1 MKKPFLPKKENT
13 GRIALRGG
21 GYSLAVTAIVLAICV
36 AVNVLAG
43 LLPTSATRYDISAAK
58 LYSVTSS
65 TKAVLTGLTDDVTI
79 YWIVQAGQEDSVI
92 ENLLGKYESLSD
104 HVTVEVK
111 NPDVYPTFA
120 AQYTSETVYN
130 NSLVVECGDR
140 SRYIAYEDIYL
151 QEVDYSTYS
160 ASYSFDGEGQISS
173 AIDYVTREELPQV
186 YRLTGHGEA
195 ALSEVFSGQLTRDNI
210 EVTDFSLLTE
220 NGVPEDADCVLI
232 YAPESDISEE
242 EVTLLQSYVTGGGK
256 LLVLA
261 GPTQDGIL
269 PNLYSLLESY
279 GVTAVDGMVVESD
292 SQYYTFGYPYILL
305 PDMADSDVTESLI
318 AEGYSAVMPISLGL
332 TVSGSASGVTALLT
346 TSDTAFSKAAGY
358 AMTTVDKED
367 GDTDGPFALA
377 VEVTDGSGEMIWF
390 TSSLLVEDAYNSIS
404 SGGNLD
410 MVMNALSALIGEQES
425 LSIRSKSLSY
435 NYLTISESQASTIKT
450 VMIGMIP
457 LAFAAAGVYAVVKRR
472 SKRHEQD

>member
-1 MKKPFLPKKENT
+1 MKKPSFPKKENT

-21 GYSLAVTAIVLAICV
+21 GYSLAVTAVV
-36 AVNVLAG
+36 
-43 LLPTSATRYDISAAK
+43 LPTSATRYDISAAN

-65 TKAVLTGLTDDVTI
+65 TKAVLSGLADDVTI

-104 HVTVEVK
+104 HITVEVK

-120 AQYTSETVYN
+120 AQYTDETVAN
-130 NSLVVECGDR
+130 NSLVVACGDR
-140 SRYIAYEDIYL
+140 SRYIAYDDIYQ
-151 QEVDYSTYS
+151 QEVDYATYS

-186 YRLTGHGEA
+186 YRLAGHGEA
-195 ALSEVFSGQLTRDNI
+195 DLSEVFSGQLTRDNI

-232 YAPESDISEE
+232 YAPESDIAEE
-242 EVTLLQSYVTGGGK
+242 EVTLLADYVSGGGK

-261 GPTQDGIL
+261 GPTQDGTL
-269 PNLYSLLESY
+269 TNLYSLLESR
-279 GVTAVDGMVVESD
+279 GVTAVDGIVVESD
-292 SQYYTFGYPYILL
+292 SQYYTFGYPYILM
-305 PDMADSDVTESLI
+305 PDMASSDVTDSLI
-318 AEGYSAVMPISLGL
+318 TEGYNAVMPISQGL
-332 TVSGSASGVTALLT
+332 TVSDSASDVTTLLT

-358 AMTTVDKED
+358 AMTTADKED

-377 VEVTDGSGEMIWF
+377 VEITDGSGEMIWF
-390 TSSLLVEDAYNSIS
+390 ASSLLVEDAYNSMS

-410 MVMNALSALIGEQES
+410 LVMNALSALIGEQES

-435 NYLTISESQASTIKT
+435 NYLTISESQASTIKM
-450 VMIGMIP
+450 VMIGIIP

-472 SKRHEQD
+472 SKRHEQN

>member
-1 MKKPFLPKKENT
+1 MKKPSFPKKENT

-21 GYSLAVTAIVLAICV
+21 GYSLAVTAVVLAICV

-79 YWIVQAGQEDSVI
+79 YWVVQAGQEDSVI

-104 HVTVEVK
+104 HITVEVK

-120 AQYTSETVYN
+120 AQYTDETVAN

-140 SRYIAYEDIYL
+140 SRYIAYDDIYQ

-195 ALSEVFSGQLTRDNI
+195 ELSEVFSGQLTKDNI

-242 EVTLLQSYVTGGGK
+242 EVTLLADYVSGGGK

-261 GPTQDGIL
+261 GPTQDGTL
-269 PNLYSLLESY
+269 TNLYSLLENY
-279 GVTAVDGMVVESD
+279 GVTTADGIVVESD
-292 SQYYTFGYPYILL
+292 SQYYTFGYPYILM
-305 PDMADSDVTESLI
+305 PDMASSDVTDSLI
-318 AEGYSAVMPISLGL
+318 SEGYNAVMPISQGL
-332 TVSGSASGVTALLT
+332 TVGDSASGVTGLLT

-377 VEVTDGSGEMIWF
+377 VEITDGSGEMIWF
-390 TSSLLVEDAYNSIS
+390 ASSLLVEDAYNSIS

-410 MVMNALSALIGEQES
+410 LVMNALSALIGEQES

-435 NYLTISESQASTIKT
+435 NYLTISESEASTIKT
-450 VMIGMIP
+450 VMIGVIP

-472 SKRHEQD
+472 SKRHEQN

>member
-1 MKKPFLPKKENT
+1 MKKPSLPKKENT

-104 HVTVEVK
+104 HITVEVK

-120 AQYTSETVYN
+120 AQYTDETVAN
-130 NSLVVECGDR
+130 NSLVVACGDR
-140 SRYIAYEDIYL
+140 SRYIAYDDIYQ
-151 QEVDYSTYS
+151 QEVDYATYS

-173 AIDYVTREELPQV
+173 AIDYVTRDELPQV

-195 ALSEVFSGQLTRDNI
+195 DLSEVFSDQLTKDNI

-220 NGVPEDADCVLI
+220 NGVPEDADCVLL
-232 YAPESDISEE
+232 YAPESDIAEE
-242 EVTLLQSYVTGGGK
+242 EVTLLQDYVSGGGK

-279 GVTAVDGMVVESD
+279 GVTAVDGIVVESD
-292 SQYYTFGYPYILL
+292 SQYYTFGYPYILM
-305 PDMADSDVTESLI
+305 PDMASSDVTDSLI
-318 AEGYSAVMPISLGL
+318 TEGYNAVMPISLGL
-332 TVSGSASGVTALLT
+332 TVSGSASGVTELLT

-377 VEVTDGSGEMIWF
+377 VEITDGSGEMIWF
-390 TSSLLVEDAYNSIS
+390 ASSLLVEDAYNSMS

-410 MVMNALSALIGEQES
+410 LVMNALSALIGEQES

-435 NYLTISESQASTIKT
+435 NYLTISESEASTIKT
-450 VMIGMIP
+450 VMIGVIP

-472 SKRHEQD
+472 SKRHEQN

>member
-1 MKKPFLPKKENT
+1 MKKPSFPKKENT

-21 GYSLAVTAIVLAICV
+21 GYSLAVTAVVLAICV

-65 TKAVLTGLTDDVTI
+65 TKAVLSGLTDDVTI

-104 HVTVEVK
+104 HITVEVK

-120 AQYTSETVYN
+120 AQYTDETVAN
-130 NSLVVECGDR
+130 NSLVVACGDR
-140 SRYIAYEDIYL
+140 SRYIAYDDIYQ

-195 ALSEVFSGQLTRDNI
+195 DLSEVFSGQLTKDNI

-242 EVTLLQSYVTGGGK
+242 EVTLLADYVSGGGK

-261 GPTQDGIL
+261 GPTQDGTL
-269 PNLYSLLESY
+269 TNLYSLLENY
-279 GVTAVDGMVVESD
+279 GVTTVDGIVVESD
-292 SQYYTFGYPYILL
+292 SQYYTFGYPYILM
-305 PDMADSDVTESLI
+305 PDMASSDVTDSLI
-318 AEGYSAVMPISLGL
+318 TEGYNAVMPVSQGL
-332 TVSGSASGVTALLT
+332 TVSDSASDVTTLLT

-358 AMTTVDKED
+358 AMTTADKED

-377 VEVTDGSGEMIWF
+377 VEITDGSGEMIWF
-390 TSSLLVEDAYNSIS
+390 ASSLLVEDAYNSIS

-410 MVMNALSALIGEQES
+410 LVMNALSALIGEQES

-435 NYLTISESQASTIKT
+435 NYLTISESQASTIKM
-450 VMIGMIP
+450 VMIGIIP

-472 SKRHEQD
+472 SKRHEQN

>member
-1 MKKPFLPKKENT
+1 M
-13 GRIALRGG
+13 
-21 GYSLAVTAIVLAICV
+21 
-36 AVNVLAG
+36 
-43 LLPTSATRYDISAAK
+43 
-58 LYSVTSS
+58 
-65 TKAVLTGLTDDVTI
+65 
-79 YWIVQAGQEDSVI
+79 
-92 ENLLGKYESLSD
+92 
-104 HVTVEVK
+104 
-111 NPDVYPTFA
+111 YPTFA

-130 NSLVVECGDR
+130 NSLVVGCGDR

-195 ALSEVFSGQLTRDNI
+195 DLSEVFSDQLTKDNI

-242 EVTLLQSYVTGGGK
+242 EVTLLQSYVSGGGK

-269 PNLYSLLESY
+269 PNLYSLLESC
-279 GVTAVDGMVVESD
+279 GVAAVDGIVVESD
-292 SQYYTFGYPYILL
+292 SQYYTFGYPYILM
-305 PDMADSDVTESLI
+305 PDMADSAVTDSLI

-332 TVSGSASGVTALLT
+332 TVGGASNVTALLT

-390 TSSLLVEDAYNSIS
+390 ASSLLVEDAYNSIS

-450 VMIGMIP
+450 VMIGVIP

-472 SKRHEQD
+472 SKRHEQN

>member
-1 MKKPFLPKKENT
+1 MKKPSFPKKENP

-21 GYSLAVTAIVLAICV
+21 GYSLAVTSVVLAICA

-104 HVTVEVK
+104 HITVEVK

-120 AQYTSETVYN
+120 AQYTDETVYN
-130 NSLVVECGDR
+130 NSLVVACGDR
-140 SRYIAYEDIYL
+140 SRYIAYDDIYL
-151 QEVDYSTYS
+151 QEVDYSAYS

-173 AIDYVTREELPQV
+173 AIDYVTREELPRV

-195 ALSEVFSGQLTRDNI
+195 DLSEVFSNQLTKDNI
-210 EVTDFSLLTE
+210 EITDFSLLTE

-242 EVTLLQSYVTGGGK
+242 EVTLLQDYVSGGGK

-261 GPTQDGIL
+261 GPTQDGTL
-269 PNLYSLLESY
+269 TNLYSLLANY
-279 GVTAVDGMVVESD
+279 GVTTVDGVVVESD
-292 SQYYTFGYPYILL
+292 SQYYTFGYPYVLM
-305 PDMADSDVTESLI
+305 PDMASSNVTDTLI
-318 AEGYSAVMPISLGL
+318 SEGYNAVMPISLGL

-377 VEVTDGSGEMIWF
+377 VEIADGSGEMIWF

-410 MVMNALSALIGEQES
+410 LVMNALSALIGEQES

-450 VMIGMIP
+450 VMIGIIP

-472 SKRHEQD
+472 SKRHEQN

>member
-1 MKKPFLPKKENT
+1 MKKPSFPKKENT

-21 GYSLAVTAIVLAICV
+21 GYSLAVTAVVLAICV

-65 TKAVLTGLTDDVTI
+65 TKAVLSGLTDDVTI

-104 HVTVEVK
+104 HITVEVK

-120 AQYTSETVYN
+120 AQYTDETVAN

-140 SRYIAYEDIYL
+140 SRYIAYDDIYQ

-195 ALSEVFSGQLTRDNI
+195 DLSEAFSDQLTRDNI
-210 EVTDFSLLTE
+210 EVADFSLLTE

-232 YAPESDISEE
+232 YAPESDIAEE
-242 EVTLLQSYVTGGGK
+242 EVTLLADYVSGSGK

-269 PNLYSLLESY
+269 PNLYSLLENY
-279 GVTAVDGMVVESD
+279 GVTAVDGIVVESD
-292 SQYYTFGYPYILL
+292 SQYYTFGYPYILM
-305 PDMADSDVTESLI
+305 PNMADSDVTDSLLT
-318 AEGYSAVMPISLGL
+318 EGYNAVMPISQGL
-332 TVSGSASGVTALLT
+332 TVSDSVSNVTTLLT

-367 GDTDGPFALA
+367 GDTDGPFTLA
-377 VEVTDGSGEMIWF
+377 VEITDGSGEMIWF
-390 TSSLLVEDAYNSIS
+390 TSSLLVEDAYNSMS

-410 MVMNALSALIGEQES
+410 LVMNALSALIGEQES

-435 NYLTISESQASTIKT
+435 NYLTISESEASTIKT
-450 VMIGMIP
+450 VMIGVIP
-457 LAFAAAGVYAVVKRR
+457 LAFAAAGVCAVVKRR
-472 SKRHEQD
+472 SKRHEQN

>member
-1 MKKPFLPKKENT
+1 MKKPSFPKKENT

-21 GYSLAVTAIVLAICV
+21 GYSLAVTAVVLAICV

-65 TKAVLTGLTDDVTI
+65 TKAVLSGLADDVTI

-104 HVTVEVK
+104 HITVEVK

-120 AQYTSETVYN
+120 AQYTDETVAN
-130 NSLVVECGDR
+130 NSLVVACGDR
-140 SRYIAYEDIYL
+140 SRYIAYDDIYQ
-151 QEVDYSTYS
+151 QEVDYATYS

-195 ALSEVFSGQLTRDNI
+195 DLSEVFSGQLTRDNI

-232 YAPESDISEE
+232 YAPESDIAEE
-242 EVTLLQSYVTGGGK
+242 EVTLLADYVSGGGK

-261 GPTQDGIL
+261 GPTQDGTL
-269 PNLYSLLESY
+269 TNLYSLLESR
-279 GVTAVDGMVVESD
+279 GVTAVDGIVVESD
-292 SQYYTFGYPYILL
+292 SQYYTFGYPYILM
-305 PDMADSDVTESLI
+305 PDMASSDVTDSLI
-318 AEGYSAVMPISLGL
+318 TEGYNAVMPISQGL
-332 TVSGSASGVTALLT
+332 TVSDSASDVTTLLT

-358 AMTTVDKED
+358 AMTTADKED

-377 VEVTDGSGEMIWF
+377 VEITDGSGEMIWF
-390 TSSLLVEDAYNSIS
+390 ASSLLVEDAYNSMS

-410 MVMNALSALIGEQES
+410 LVMNALSALIGEQES

-435 NYLTISESQASTIKT
+435 NYLTISESQASTIKM
-450 VMIGMIP
+450 VMIGIIP

-472 SKRHEQD
+472 SKRHEQN

>member
-1 MKKPFLPKKENT
+1 MKKPSLPKKENT

-92 ENLLGKYESLSD
+92 ENLLGKYESLSS
-104 HVTVEVK
+104 HITVEVK

-120 AQYTSETVYN
+120 AQYTSETVAN

-140 SRYIAYEDIYL
+140 SRYIAYDDIYQ

-173 AIDYVTREELPQV
+173 AIDYVTRDELPQV

-195 ALSEVFSGQLTRDNI
+195 DLSEVFSDQLTKDNI

-220 NGVPEDADCVLI
+220 NGVPEDADCVLL
-232 YAPESDISEE
+232 YAPESDIAEE
-242 EVTLLQSYVTGGGK
+242 EVTLLQDYVSGGGK

-279 GVTAVDGMVVESD
+279 GVTAVDGIVVESD
-292 SQYYTFGYPYILL
+292 SQYYTFGYPYILM
-305 PDMADSDVTESLI
+305 PDMASSDVTDSLI
-318 AEGYSAVMPISLGL
+318 TEGYNAVMPISLGL
-332 TVSGSASGVTALLT
+332 TVSGSASGVTELLT

-367 GDTDGPFALA
+367 GDTDGPFTLA
-377 VEVTDGSGEMIWF
+377 VEIAGGSGEMIWF
-390 TSSLLVEDAYNSIS
+390 ASSLLVEDAYNSMS

-410 MVMNALSALIGEQES
+410 LVMNALSALIGEQES

-435 NYLTISESQASTIKT
+435 NYLTISESEASTIKT
-450 VMIGMIP
+450 VMIGVIP

-472 SKRHEQD
+472 SKRHEQN

>member
-1 MKKPFLPKKENT
+1 MKKPSFLKKEST

-104 HVTVEVK
+104 HITVEVK

-120 AQYTSETVYN
+120 AQYTDETVAN

-140 SRYIAYEDIYL
+140 SRYIAYDDIYQ

-195 ALSEVFSGQLTRDNI
+195 DLSEVFSGQLTRDNI
-210 EVTDFSLLTE
+210 EVTDLSLLTE

-232 YAPESDISEE
+232 YAPQSDIAEE
-242 EVTLLQSYVTGGGK
+242 EVTLLQDYVAGGGK

-269 PNLYSLLESY
+269 PNLYSLLENY
-279 GVTAVDGMVVESD
+279 GVTAADGMVVESD
-292 SQYYTFGYPYILL
+292 SQYYTFGYPYILM
-305 PDMADSDVTESLI
+305 PDMASSDVTESLI

-367 GDTDGPFALA
+367 GDTDGSFALA

-450 VMIGMIP
+450 VMIGVIP

-472 SKRHEQD
+472 SKRHEQN

>member
-1 MKKPFLPKKENT
+1 MKKPSFPKKENT

-21 GYSLAVTAIVLAICV
+21 GYSLAVTAVVLAICV

-65 TKAVLTGLTDDVTI
+65 TKAVLSGLTDDVTI

-104 HVTVEVK
+104 HITVEVK

-120 AQYTSETVYN
+120 AQYTDETVAN
-130 NSLVVECGDR
+130 NSLVVACGDR
-140 SRYIAYEDIYL
+140 SRYIAYDDIYQ

-195 ALSEVFSGQLTRDNI
+195 DLSEVFSGQLTRDNI

-232 YAPESDISEE
+232 YAPESDIAEE
-242 EVTLLQSYVTGGGK
+242 EVTLLADYVSGSGK

-269 PNLYSLLESY
+269 PNLYSLLENY
-279 GVTAVDGMVVESD
+279 GVTAVDGIVVESD
-292 SQYYTFGYPYILL
+292 SQYYTFGYPYILM
-305 PDMADSDVTESLI
+305 PNMADSDVTDSLLT
-318 AEGYSAVMPISLGL
+318 EGYNAVMPISQGL
-332 TVSGSASGVTALLT
+332 TVSDSVSNVTTLLT

-367 GDTDGPFALA
+367 GDTDGPFTLA
-377 VEVTDGSGEMIWF
+377 VEITDGSGEMIWF
-390 TSSLLVEDAYNSIS
+390 TSSLLVEDAYNSMS

-410 MVMNALSALIGEQES
+410 LVMNALSALIGEQES

-435 NYLTISESQASTIKT
+435 NYLTISESEASTIKT
-450 VMIGMIP
+450 VMIGVIP
-457 LAFAAAGVYAVVKRR
+457 LAFAAAGVCAVVKRR
-472 SKRHEQD
+472 SKRHEQN

>member
-1 MKKPFLPKKENT
+1 MKKPSFPKKENT

-21 GYSLAVTAIVLAICV
+21 GYSLAVTAVVLAICV

-43 LLPTSATRYDISAAK
+43 LLPTSATRYDIPAAK

-65 TKAVLTGLTDDVTI
+65 TKAVLSGLTDDVTI

-104 HVTVEVK
+104 HITVEVK

-120 AQYTSETVYN
+120 AQYTDETVAN
-130 NSLVVECGDR
+130 NSLVVACGDR
-140 SRYIAYEDIYL
+140 SRYIAYDDIYQ
-151 QEVDYSTYS
+151 QEVDYTTYS

-195 ALSEVFSGQLTRDNI
+195 DLSEVFSGQLTRDNI

-242 EVTLLQSYVTGGGK
+242 EVTLLADYVSGGGK

-261 GPTQDGIL
+261 GPTQDGTL
-269 PNLYSLLESY
+269 TNLYSLLESR
-279 GVTAVDGMVVESD
+279 GVTAVDGIVVESN
-292 SQYYTFGYPYILL
+292 SQYYTFGYTYILM
-305 PDMADSDVTESLI
+305 PNMADSDVTDSLLT
-318 AEGYSAVMPISLGL
+318 EGYNAVMPISLGL
-332 TVSGSASGVTALLT
+332 TVSDSASDVTTLLT

-358 AMTTVDKED
+358 AMTTADKED

-377 VEVTDGSGEMIWF
+377 VEITDGSGEMIWF
-390 TSSLLVEDAYNSIS
+390 ASSLLVEDAYNSIS

-410 MVMNALSALIGEQES
+410 LVMNALSALIGEQES

-435 NYLTISESQASTIKT
+435 NYLTISESQASTIKM
-450 VMIGMIP
+450 VMIGIIP

-472 SKRHEQD
+472 SKRHEQN

>member
-1 MKKPFLPKKENT
+1 MKKPSLPKKENT

-21 GYSLAVTAIVLAICV
+21 GYSLAVTAVVLAICV

-92 ENLLGKYESLSD
+92 ENLLGKYESLSS
-104 HVTVEVK
+104 HITVEVK

-120 AQYTSETVYN
+120 AQYTSETVAN

-140 SRYIAYEDIYL
+140 SRYIAYDDIYQ

-173 AIDYVTREELPQV
+173 AIDYVTRDELPQV

-195 ALSEVFSGQLTRDNI
+195 DLSEVFSDQLTKDNI

-220 NGVPEDADCVLI
+220 NGVPEDADCVLL
-232 YAPESDISEE
+232 YAPESDIAEE
-242 EVTLLQSYVTGGGK
+242 EVTLLQDYVSGGGK

-279 GVTAVDGMVVESD
+279 GVTAVDGIVVESD
-292 SQYYTFGYPYILL
+292 SQYYTFGYPYILM
-305 PDMADSDVTESLI
+305 PDMASSDVTDSLI
-318 AEGYSAVMPISLGL
+318 TEGYNAVMPISLGL
-332 TVSGSASGVTALLT
+332 TVSGSASGVTELLT

-367 GDTDGPFALA
+367 GDTDGPFTLA
-377 VEVTDGSGEMIWF
+377 VEIAGGSGEMIWF
-390 TSSLLVEDAYNSIS
+390 ASSLLVEDAYNSMS

-410 MVMNALSALIGEQES
+410 LVMNALSALIGEQES

-435 NYLTISESQASTIKT
+435 NYLTISESEASTIKT
-450 VMIGMIP
+450 VMIGVIP

-472 SKRHEQD
+472 SKRHEQN

>member
-120 AQYTSETVYN
+120 AQYTGETVYN

>member
-1 MKKPFLPKKENT
+1 MKKPSFPKKENT

-104 HVTVEVK
+104 RITVEVK

-195 ALSEVFSGQLTRDNI
+195 DLSEVFSGQLTKDNI
-210 EVTDFSLLTE
+210 EITDFSLLTE

-261 GPTQDGIL
+261 GPTEDGIL
-269 PNLYSLLESY
+269 PNLYSLLENY
-279 GVTAVDGMVVESD
+279 GVTAMNGVVVESD

-305 PDMADSDVTESLI
+305 PDMADSDVTDSLI
-318 AEGYSAVMPISLGL
+318 DEGYNAVMPISLGL
-332 TVSGSASGVTALLT
+332 TVSDSASGVTALLT

-377 VEVTDGSGEMIWF
+377 VEVTEGSGEMIWF
-390 TSSLLVEDAYNSIS
+390 ASSLLVEDAYNSIS

-410 MVMNALSALIGEQES
+410 MVMNALSALIGEQEG

-450 VMIGMIP
+450 VMIGVIP

>member
-1 MKKPFLPKKENT
+1 MKKPSFPKKENT

-21 GYSLAVTAIVLAICV
+21 GYSLAVTAVVLAICV

-104 HVTVEVK
+104 HITVEVK

-120 AQYTSETVYN
+120 AQYTDETVAN

-140 SRYIAYEDIYL
+140 SRYIAYDDIYQ

-195 ALSEVFSGQLTRDNI
+195 DLSEVLSDQLTKDNI

-220 NGVPEDADCVLI
+220 NGVPEDADCVLL
-232 YAPESDISEE
+232 YAPDSDISEE
-242 EVTLLQSYVTGGGK
+242 EVTLLQDYVSGGGK

-261 GPTQDGIL
+261 GPTKDGTL
-269 PNLYSLLESY
+269 ANLYSLLESY
-279 GVTAVDGMVVESD
+279 GVTTVDGIVVESD
-292 SQYYTFGYPYILL
+292 SQYYTFGYPYILM
-305 PDMADSDVTESLI
+305 PDMASSDVTDSLI
-318 AEGYSAVMPISLGL
+318 TEGYNAVMPISQGL
-332 TVSGSASGVTALLT
+332 TVSGSASNVTELLT

-377 VEVTDGSGEMIWF
+377 VEITDGSGEMIWF
-390 TSSLLVEDAYNSIS
+390 ASSLLVEDAYNSVS

-410 MVMNALSALIGEQES
+410 LVMNALSALIGEQES

-450 VMIGMIP
+450 VMIGIIP

-472 SKRHEQD
+472 SKRHEQN

>member
-1 MKKPFLPKKENT
+1 MKKPSFPKKENT

-21 GYSLAVTAIVLAICV
+21 GYSLAVTAVVLAICV

-65 TKAVLTGLTDDVTI
+65 TKAVLSGLTDDVTI

-104 HVTVEVK
+104 HITVEVK

-120 AQYTSETVYN
+120 AQYTDETVAN
-130 NSLVVECGDR
+130 NSLVVACGDR
-140 SRYIAYEDIYL
+140 SRYIAYDDIYQ
-151 QEVDYSTYS
+151 QEVDYATYS

-195 ALSEVFSGQLTRDNI
+195 DLSEAFSGQLTRDNI

-232 YAPESDISEE
+232 YAPESDIAEE
-242 EVTLLQSYVTGGGK
+242 EVTLLADYVSGGGK

-261 GPTQDGIL
+261 GPTQDGTL
-269 PNLYSLLESY
+269 TNLYSLLESR
-279 GVTAVDGMVVESD
+279 GVTAVDGIVVESD
-292 SQYYTFGYPYILL
+292 SQYYTFGYPYILM
-305 PDMADSDVTESLI
+305 PDMASSDVTDSLI
-318 AEGYSAVMPISLGL
+318 TEGYNAVMPISQGL
-332 TVSGSASGVTALLT
+332 TVSDSVSNVTTLLT

-377 VEVTDGSGEMIWF
+377 VEITDGSGEMIWF
-390 TSSLLVEDAYNSIS
+390 ASSLLVEDAYNSMS

-410 MVMNALSALIGEQES
+410 LVMNALSALIGEQES

-435 NYLTISESQASTIKT
+435 NYLTISESQASTIKM
-450 VMIGMIP
+450 VMIGIIP

-472 SKRHEQD
+472 SKRHEQN

>member
-1 MKKPFLPKKENT
+1 MKKPSFPKKENT

-21 GYSLAVTAIVLAICV
+21 GYSLAVTAVVLAICV

-79 YWIVQAGQEDSVI
+79 YWVVQAGQEDSVI

-104 HVTVEVK
+104 HITVEVK

-120 AQYTSETVYN
+120 AQYTDETVAN

-140 SRYIAYEDIYL
+140 SRYIAYDDIYQ
-151 QEVDYSTYS
+151 QEVDHSTYS

-195 ALSEVFSGQLTRDNI
+195 ELSEVFSGQLTKDNI

-242 EVTLLQSYVTGGGK
+242 EVTLLADYVSGGGK

-261 GPTQDGIL
+261 GPTQDGTL
-269 PNLYSLLESY
+269 TNLYSLLENY
-279 GVTAVDGMVVESD
+279 GVTTVDGIVVESD
-292 SQYYTFGYPYILL
+292 SQYYTFGYPYILM
-305 PDMADSDVTESLI
+305 PDMASSDVTDSLI
-318 AEGYSAVMPISLGL
+318 SEGYNAVMPISQGL
-332 TVSGSASGVTALLT
+332 TVGDSASGVTGLLT

-367 GDTDGPFALA
+367 GDTDGPFTLA
-377 VEVTDGSGEMIWF
+377 VEITDGSGEMIWF
-390 TSSLLVEDAYNSIS
+390 ASSLLVEDAYNSIS

-410 MVMNALSALIGEQES
+410 LVMNALSALIGEQES

-435 NYLTISESQASTIKT
+435 NYLTISESEASTIKT
-450 VMIGMIP
+450 VMIGVIP

-472 SKRHEQD
+472 SKRHEQN

>member
-1 MKKPFLPKKENT
+1 MKKPSFPKKENT

-21 GYSLAVTAIVLAICV
+21 GYSLAVTAVVLAICV

-65 TKAVLTGLTDDVTI
+65 TKAVLSGLTDDVTI

-104 HVTVEVK
+104 HITVEVK

-120 AQYTSETVYN
+120 AQYTDETVAN
-130 NSLVVECGDR
+130 NSLVVACGDR
-140 SRYIAYEDIYL
+140 SRYIAYDDIYQ

-195 ALSEVFSGQLTRDNI
+195 DLSEVFSGQLTKDNI

-242 EVTLLQSYVTGGGK
+242 EVTLLADYVSGGGK

-261 GPTQDGIL
+261 GPTQDGTL
-269 PNLYSLLESY
+269 TNLYSLLESR
-279 GVTAVDGMVVESD
+279 GVTAVDGIVVESD
-292 SQYYTFGYPYILL
+292 SQYYTFGYPYILM
-305 PDMADSDVTESLI
+305 PDMASSDVTDSLI
-318 AEGYSAVMPISLGL
+318 TEGYNAVMPVSQGL
-332 TVSGSASGVTALLT
+332 TVSDSASDVTTLLT

-358 AMTTVDKED
+358 AMTTADKED

-377 VEVTDGSGEMIWF
+377 VEITDGSGEMIWF
-390 TSSLLVEDAYNSIS
+390 ASSLLVEDAYNSIS

-410 MVMNALSALIGEQES
+410 LVMNALSALIGEQES

-435 NYLTISESQASTIKT
+435 NYLTISESQASTIKM
-450 VMIGMIP
+450 VMIGIIP

-472 SKRHEQD
+472 SKRHEQN

>member
-1 MKKPFLPKKENT
+1 MKKPSFPKKENT

-21 GYSLAVTAIVLAICV
+21 GYSLAVTAVVLAICV

-65 TKAVLTGLTDDVTI
+65 TKAVLSGLTDDVTI

-104 HVTVEVK
+104 HITVEVK

-120 AQYTSETVYN
+120 AQYTDETVAN
-130 NSLVVECGDR
+130 NSLVVACGDR
-140 SRYIAYEDIYL
+140 SRYIAYDDIYQ
-151 QEVDYSTYS
+151 QEVDYTTYS

-195 ALSEVFSGQLTRDNI
+195 DLSEVFSGQLTRDNI

-242 EVTLLQSYVTGGGK
+242 EVTLLADYVSGGGK

-261 GPTQDGIL
+261 GPTQDGTL
-269 PNLYSLLESY
+269 TNLYSLLENY
-279 GVTAVDGMVVESD
+279 GVTAVDGIVVESD
-292 SQYYTFGYPYILL
+292 SQYYTFGYPYILM
-305 PDMADSDVTESLI
+305 PDMASSDVTDSLI
-318 AEGYSAVMPISLGL
+318 TEGYNAVMPVSQGL
-332 TVSGSASGVTALLT
+332 TVSDSASDVTTLLT

-358 AMTTVDKED
+358 AMTTADKED

-377 VEVTDGSGEMIWF
+377 VEITDGSGEMIWF
-390 TSSLLVEDAYNSIS
+390 ASSLLVEDAYNSMS

-410 MVMNALSALIGEQES
+410 LVMNALSALIGEQES

-435 NYLTISESQASTIKT
+435 NYLTISESQASTIKM
-450 VMIGMIP
+450 VMIGIIP

-472 SKRHEQD
+472 SKRHEQN

>member
-1 MKKPFLPKKENT
+1 MKKPSFPKKENT

-21 GYSLAVTAIVLAICV
+21 GYSLAVTAVVLAICV

-65 TKAVLTGLTDDVTI
+65 TKAVLSGLTDDVTI

-104 HVTVEVK
+104 HITVEVK

-120 AQYTSETVYN
+120 AQYTDETVAN

-140 SRYIAYEDIYL
+140 SRYIAYDDIYQ

-195 ALSEVFSGQLTRDNI
+195 DLSEVFSGQLTRDNI

-232 YAPESDISEE
+232 YAPESDIAEE
-242 EVTLLQSYVTGGGK
+242 EVTLLADYVSGGGK

-261 GPTQDGIL
+261 GPTQDGTL
-269 PNLYSLLESY
+269 TNLYSLLESR
-279 GVTAVDGMVVESD
+279 GVTAVDGIVVESD
-292 SQYYTFGYPYILL
+292 SQYYTFGYPYILM
-305 PDMADSDVTESLI
+305 PDMASSDVTDSLI
-318 AEGYSAVMPISLGL
+318 TEGYNAVMPISQGL
-332 TVSGSASGVTALLT
+332 TVSDSASDVTTLLT

-358 AMTTVDKED
+358 AMTTADKED

-377 VEVTDGSGEMIWF
+377 VEITDGSGEMIWF
-390 TSSLLVEDAYNSIS
+390 ASSLLVEDAYNSIS

-410 MVMNALSALIGEQES
+410 LVMNALSALIGEQES

-435 NYLTISESQASTIKT
+435 NYLTISESQASTIKM
-450 VMIGMIP
+450 VMIGIIP

-472 SKRHEQD
+472 SKRHEQN

>member
-1 MKKPFLPKKENT
+1 MKKPSFPKKENT

-21 GYSLAVTAIVLAICV
+21 GYSLAVTAVVLAICV

-65 TKAVLTGLTDDVTI
+65 TKAVLSGLTDDVTI

-104 HVTVEVK
+104 HITVEVK

-120 AQYTSETVYN
+120 AQYTDETVAN

-140 SRYIAYEDIYL
+140 SRYIAYDDIYQ

-195 ALSEVFSGQLTRDNI
+195 DLSEVFSGQLTRDNI

-242 EVTLLQSYVTGGGK
+242 EVTLLADYVSGGGK
-256 LLVLA
+256 LLVLT

-269 PNLYSLLESY
+269 PNLYSLLENY
-279 GVTAVDGMVVESD
+279 GVTAVDGIVVESD
-292 SQYYTFGYPYILL
+292 SQYYTFGYPYILM
-305 PDMADSDVTESLI
+305 PNMADSDVTDSLLT
-318 AEGYSAVMPISLGL
+318 EGYNAVMPISQGL
-332 TVSGSASGVTALLT
+332 TVSDSVSNVTTLLT

-367 GDTDGPFALA
+367 GDTDGPFNLA
-377 VEVTDGSGEMIWF
+377 VEITDGSGEMIWF
-390 TSSLLVEDAYNSIS
+390 TSSLLVEDAYNSMS

-410 MVMNALSALIGEQES
+410 LVMNALSALIGEQES

-435 NYLTISESQASTIKT
+435 NYLTISESEASTIKT
-450 VMIGMIP
+450 VMIGVIP
-457 LAFAAAGVYAVVKRR
+457 LAFAAAGVCAVVKRR
-472 SKRHEQD
+472 SKRHEQN

>member
-1 MKKPFLPKKENT
+1 MKKPSFPKKENT

-92 ENLLGKYESLSD
+92 ENLLDKYDSLSD
-104 HVTVEVK
+104 HITVEVK

-140 SRYIAYEDIYL
+140 SRYIAYEDIYQ
-151 QEVDYSTYS
+151 QEVDYTTYS

-173 AIDYVTREELPQV
+173 AIDYVTRDELPQI

-195 ALSEVFSGQLTRDNI
+195 DLSEVFSDQLTKDNI

-242 EVTLLQSYVTGGGK
+242 EVALLQSYIIGGGK

-269 PNLYSLLESY
+269 PNLYSLLENY
-279 GVTAVDGMVVESD
+279 GVTAMNGIVVESD

-318 AEGYSAVMPISLGL
+318 DEGYNAVMPISLGL
-332 TVSGSASGVTALLT
+332 TVSDSASGATALLT

-358 AMTTVDKED
+358 AMTTVDRED

-377 VEVTDGSGEMIWF
+377 VEITDGSGEMIWF

-410 MVMNALSALIGEQES
+410 LVMNALSALIGEQES

>member
-1 MKKPFLPKKENT
+1 MKKPSFLKKEST
-13 GRIALRGG
+13 GHIALRGG

-104 HVTVEVK
+104 HITVEVK

-120 AQYTSETVYN
+120 AQYTDETVAN
-130 NSLVVECGDR
+130 NSLVIECGGR

-195 ALSEVFSGQLTRDNI
+195 DLSEVFSGQLTRDNI

-232 YAPESDISEE
+232 YAPQSDIAEE
-242 EVTLLQSYVTGGGK
+242 EVTLLQDYVAGGGK

-269 PNLYSLLESY
+269 PNLYSLLDNY
-279 GVTAVDGMVVESD
+279 GITAVDGVVVESD
-292 SQYYTFGYPYILL
+292 SQYYTFGYPYILM
-305 PDMADSDVTESLI
+305 PDMADSAVTESLI

-358 AMTTVDKED
+358 AMATVDKED
-367 GDTDGPFALA
+367 GDTDGPFTLA

-450 VMIGMIP
+450 VMIGVIP

-472 SKRHEQD
+472 SKRHEQN

>member
-1 MKKPFLPKKENT
+1 MKKPSFPKPERS
-13 GRIALRGG
+13 GRIALHGG
-21 GYSLAVTAIVLAICV
+21 GYSLAVTAIVLAICI
-36 AVNVLAG
+36 AVNVLASV
-43 LLPTSATRYDISAAK
+43 LPTSATRYDISAAK

-65 TKAVLTGLTDDVTI
+65 TKAVLTALNDDVTI
-79 YWIVQAGQEDSVI
+79 YWITQAGQEDSVI
-92 ENLLGKYESLSD
+92 ENLLGKYESISS
-104 HVTVEVK
+104 HITVEVK

-120 AQYTSETVYN
+120 AQYTDETVSN
-130 NSLVVECGDR
+130 NSLVVTCGER
-140 SRYIAYEDIYL
+140 SRYIAYDDIYL

-160 ASYSFDGEGQISS
+160 ASYSFDGEGAITS
-173 AIDYVTREELPQV
+173 AIDYVTREELPQL

-195 ALSEVFSGQLTRDNI
+195 ELSEVFSDQLTKGNI

-220 NGVPEDADCVLI
+220 NGVPEEADCVLI

-242 EVTLLQSYVTGGGK
+242 EAALLQGYVSGGGK

-261 GPTQDGIL
+261 GPTEDGTL
-269 PNLYSLLESY
+269 TNLYSLLESC
-279 GVTAVDGMVVESD
+279 GITAVDGIVVESD

-305 PDMADSDVTESLI
+305 PDMAGSDVTDSLI
-318 AEGYSAVMPISLGL
+318 SEGYNAVMPISQGL
-332 TVSGSASGVTALLT
+332 TVGDSASGVTAFLT

-358 AMTTVDKED
+358 EMTTADRED

-390 TSSLLVEDAYNSIS
+390 ASSLLVEDAYNSFS
-404 SGGNLD
+404 SGGNID
-410 MVMNALSALIGEQES
+410 MVMNALSALIGEQDS

-435 NYLTISESQASTIKT
+435 NYLTISESEAASIKM
-450 VMIGMIP
+450 VMIGIIP

-472 SKRHEQD
+472 SKRHEQG